1 MEIPQNVAVVLARKF
16 RSAASGN
23 RSGVRPSSAQ
33 HCPQISCIANRSDD
47 AARWG
52 FREENAWPVGRD
64 GRTPLVQ
71 KLRRRH
77 ISTCF
82 GVNWLLEFA
91 GCAYLWAMLSVLG
104 RSNLRSTKSCRKV

>member
-1 MEIPQNVAVVLARKF
+1 MKPAEEPHPRIAEGEDLPR
-16 RSAASGN
+16 AAN
-23 RSGVRPSSAQ
+23 AKAPEDAQ

-77 ISTCF
+77 KSTCF

-91 GCAYLWAMLSVLG
+91 DCAYLWAMLSVLG
-104 RSNLRSTKSCRKV
+104 RSHLRGAKSW